1 MNVMTIDPKEL
12 KPGDALPT
20 LTRQIV
26 QERIDEYAE
35 ASGDRNPIHI
45 DPAFAKQTAL
55 GGTVAHGMLVLAYVS
70 ELMTG
75 VFRDA
80 WTHGGRLT
88 ARFKGAAYPGD
99 TITVSGK
106 VTGIEKEDGSASVD
120 CDILVAN
127 QKDEPVILCGTKVRV
142 KTG

>member
-20 LTRQIV
+20 LTRHIA

-45 DPAFAKQTAL
+45 DPAFAKKTAL

-70 ELMTG
+70 ELMTA
-75 VFRDA
+75 VFRES
-80 WTHGGRLT
+80 WTRGGRLT
-88 ARFKGAAYPGD
+88 ARFKRAAYPGD
-99 TITVSGK
+99 TVT
-106 VTGIEKEDGSASVD
+106 VTGTVTKAEGNRVT
-120 CDILVAN
+120 CDVQVRN
-127 QKDEPVILCGTKVRV
+127 QKNEPVILCEAAAEV
-142 KTG
+142 KA